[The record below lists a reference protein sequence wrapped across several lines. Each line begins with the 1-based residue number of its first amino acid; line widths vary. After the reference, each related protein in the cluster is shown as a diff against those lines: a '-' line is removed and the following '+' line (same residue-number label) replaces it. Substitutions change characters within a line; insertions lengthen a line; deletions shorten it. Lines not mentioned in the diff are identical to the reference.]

1 MKKSAFIIAGVSSGA
16 GKTTITLGL
25 MAALRRRGFKV
36 QPFKAGPD
44 YIDPSHHSSV
54 CGRPSYNLDSWMMG
68 ESGVKATFSR
78 QMAGA
83 DIGIIEGVMGL
94 FDGKGGG
101 DESGS
106 TAHLAKVLGFG
117 VILVVEASG
126 IAGSIAALV
135 QGFERFDPDVRV
147 SGVIFNRVGSSSHF
161 NLLKEAVET
170 SCRAKVL
177 GYLPKSDDLTIPERH
192 LGLVMADESQTGAYE
207 GLADLI
213 EKTIDIDKV
222 LECSNTDMISVGE
235 GREASTTKSQAS
247 QVTIAVA
254 RDSAFCFYYQEN
266 LDLLEAFGARLVF
279 FSPLEDE
286 HLPEGTS
293 GIYFGGGYP
302 EIYGE
307 QLESNGVI
315 KRAIKDMS
323 ENNIPIYAEC
333 GGLIYLGSCIKNMEG
348 AKSFDM
354 TKIFPWK
361 ATMGRSLKALGYREV
376 AGRNGSPFLEEGQKI
391 RGHEFRYSG
400 IEGDGGF
407 HTVYDVSGRDAE
419 IYDEGYLYRQ
429 TLASYIHLH
438 FGSNP
443 DFAANF
449 VSRCR
454 EWMNKIEK
462 RGSKSYS

>member
-1 MKKSAFIIAGVSSGA
+1 MKKSAFIIAGVSSGV

-25 MAALRRRGFKV
+25 MATLVKRGFKV

-83 DIGIIEGVMGL
+83 DIGIVEGVMGL
-94 FDGKGGG
+94 FDGRGGG

-106 TAHLAKVLGFG
+106 TAHLAKVLGLE

-147 SGVIFNRVGSSSHF
+147 AGVIFNRVGSQRHF

-177 GYLPKSDDLTIPERH
+177 GYLPRNDELIIPERY
-192 LGLVMADESQTGAYE
+192 LGLVMAGESETVAYE
-207 GLADLI
+207 GLSDLI
-213 EKTIDIDKV
+213 EKTIDVDKV
-222 LECSNTDMISVGE
+222 LEHSNTDLISVSE
-235 GREASTTKSQAS
+235 GRGASTNKSQS
-247 QVTIAVA
+247 SKVTIAVA

-279 FSPLEDE
+279 FSPIEDE
-286 HLPEGTS
+286 SLPEGTS
-293 GIYFGGGYP
+293 GIYIGGGYP
-302 EIYGE
+302 EVYGE
-307 QLESNGVI
+307 SLESN
-315 KRAIKDMS
+315 RAIKEAIKNMAENDM
-323 ENNIPIYAEC
+323 PIYAEC
-333 GGLIYLGSCIKNMEG
+333 GGLIYLGSSVKNMKG
-348 AKSFDM
+348 ANFFEM
-354 TKIFPWK
+354 TKIFPWQ
-361 ATMGRSLKALGYREV
+361 AMMGRSLKALGYRELT
-376 AGRNGSPFLEEGQKI
+376 GRKGLPFLEEGQKV

-400 IEGDGGF
+400 IEGDSGL
-407 HTVYDVSGRDAE
+407 HTVYSVSGRGAE
-419 IYDEGYLYRQ
+419 VEEEGYLYRQ

-443 DFAANF
+443 DFAASF

-454 EWMNKIEK
+454 EWMSKTEK
-462 RGSKSYS
+462 RGSK

>member
-1 MKKSAFIIAGVSSGA
+1 MKKSAFIIAGVSSGV

-94 FDGKGGG
+94 FDGKGYG

-106 TAHLAKVLGFG
+106 SAHLAKVLGLG
-117 VILVVEASG
+117 VILVVDASG
-126 IAGSIAALV
+126 IAGSVAALV

-147 SGVIFNRVGSSSHF
+147 AGLIFNRVGSPRHF
-161 NLLKEAVET
+161 DLLKEAVES

-177 GYLPKSDDLTIPERH
+177 GYLPRNDELTIPERH
-192 LGLVMADESQTGAYE
+192 LGLVMAAESQAGVHE

-235 GREASTTKSQAS
+235 GREAPTTKSHAS
-247 QVTIAVA
+247 QVTVAVA

-266 LDLLEAFGARLVF
+266 LDLLEACGARLVY

-307 QLESNGVI
+307 KLESNAAI
-315 KRAIKDMS
+315 KRAIKDMA
-323 ENNIPIYAEC
+323 ENDMPIYAEC
-333 GGLIYLGSCIKNMEG
+333 GGLIYLGASIKNIEG
-348 AKSFDM
+348 SKSFEM
-354 TKIFPWK
+354 TNIFPWK
-361 ATMGRSLKALGYREV
+361 ATMSPSLKALGYRELT
-376 AGRNGSPFLEEGQKI
+376 GRKDIPFLDEGQKI

-400 IEGDGGF
+400 IEGDAGLD
-407 HTVYDVSGRDAE
+407 TVYSVSGHATE
-419 IYDEGYLYRQ
+419 KGEEGYLYRQ

-449 VSRCR
+449 VSSCR
-454 EWMNKIEK
+454 KWVNKK
-462 RGSKSYS
+462 RGSKQDS

>member
-1 MKKSAFIIAGVSSGA
+1 MKKSAFIIAGVSSGV

-25 MAALRRRGFKV
+25 MAALRKRGFKV

-68 ESGVKATFSR
+68 EAGVKATFSR

-83 DIGIIEGVMGL
+83 DIGIVEGVMGL
-94 FDGKGGG
+94 FDGKGAG

-106 TAHLAKVLGFG
+106 TAHLAKILGLE

-135 QGFERFDPDVRV
+135 QGFERFDPEVRV
-147 SGVIFNRVGSSSHF
+147 SGVIFNRVGSRRHF
-161 NLLKEAVET
+161 DLLKEAVET

-177 GYLPKSDDLTIPERH
+177 GYLPRNDDLTIPERH
-192 LGLVMADESQTGAYE
+192 LGLVVAGESQTGTYE

-213 EKTIDIDKV
+213 GKTIDIDKV
-222 LECSNTDMISVGE
+222 LECANRNMISVSE
-235 GREASTTKSQAS
+235 GREAPTADGQVP

-266 LDLLEAFGARLVF
+266 LDLLESFGARLAF
-279 FSPLEDE
+279 FSPIEDE
-286 HLPEGTS
+286 YLPEGTS
-293 GIYFGGGYP
+293 GIYIGGGYP

-307 QLESNGVI
+307 RLESN
-315 KRAIKDMS
+315 RAIKEAIKNMAK
-323 ENNIPIYAEC
+323 NNMPIYAEC
-333 GGLIYLGSCIKNMEG
+333 GGLIYLGSSVKNMEG
-348 AKSFDM
+348 NKSFDM
-354 TKIFPWK
+354 TKVFPWQT
-361 ATMGRSLKALGYREV
+361 TMGRSLKTLGYREV
-376 AGRNGSPFLEEGQKI
+376 TGRKGLPFLEEGQKV

-400 IEGDGGF
+400 IEGDGEF
-407 HTVYDVSGRDAE
+407 RPVYTVSGRGAGVE
-419 IYDEGYLYRQ
+419 EEGYLYRQ

-443 DFAANF
+443 DFAEGF

-454 EWMNKIEK
+454 EWS
-462 RGSKSYS
+462 SKSYS